1 MASMPDMVGIISD
14 RPRILLVRLSALGDV
29 VLTLPVACELR
40 RRFPNAYLTWAVES
54 TFAPVLEGHP
64 ALDEVIVLP
73 RGWAKSW
80 QGLHRVWQTMRSRHF
95 DLVIDV
101 QSLSRSALVA
111 WFTGGKTRVGFG
123 RPQGREIAPWL
134 ATHLYY
140 ATKTHVVDRFL
151 ELLTVL
157 GIDQPQVTFD
167 LHEGVEEAR
176 WAEATLYRLGLQPPF
191 AVINPGAG
199 WPSKLWCPY
208 RFARVAEYLNN
219 RHGMPVLVLWGSQV
233 EREWAEIISTHG
245 GKNTVLAPPTT
256 IRQMMALLR
265 RASLMIGSDTGPLHI
280 AAALGTPCVGLYGPT
295 NGEETGPYGKNHIF
309 VQAARYHGRHRRK
322 APQSLMEAIT
332 VEMACQACRRIIERA
347 QAAA

>member
-1 MASMPDMVGIISD
+1 MPDLVRITLD
-14 RPRILLVRLSALGDV
+14 RPKILIVRLSALGDV

-40 RRFPNAYLTWAVES
+40 RRFPGAYLTWAVES
-54 TFAPVLEGHP
+54 SFAPVLEQHP

-80 QGLHRVWQTMRSRHF
+80 QGLRRVWETMRGHDF
-95 DLVIDV
+95 DFVIDV

-111 WFTGGKTRVGFG
+111 RFTGAKPRIGFG

-134 ATHLYY
+134 ATHLCY
-140 ATKTHVVDRFL
+140 ATKTHVVERFL
-151 ELLTVL
+151 ELLAVL

-167 LHEGVEEAR
+167 LHESVEEAH
-176 WAEATLYRLGLQPPF
+176 WAEATLHQFGLQPPF
-191 AVINPGAG
+191 AAINPGAG

-208 RFARVAEYLNN
+208 RFAQVAEYLN
-219 RHGMPVLVLWGSQV
+219 RQCGMPVLVLWGNQA
-233 EREWAEIISTHG
+233 EREWAKIITRHG
-245 GKNTVLAPPTT
+245 GKYTFLAPPTN

-265 RASLMIGSDTGPLHI
+265 RASLMIGCDTGPLHI

-295 NGEETGPYGKNHIF
+295 NGEETGPYGTNHIV

-322 APQSLMEAIT
+322 APRALMEAIT
-332 VEMACQACRRIIERA
+332 VEMVCEACDRLIDRV